1 MVCLSAASRARKEK
15 FFLVCGCHCQFMALS
30 PSLSLWGFGL
40 FALKSK
46 MRRQPGN
53 TAVRQR
59 EGERERGKRDKES
72 CLDPTTMQQ
81 TFHPLPSVHRALL
94 LSLLPLLHLSLFL
107 SLFLLRLVIIII
119 FSFLLALGLDSTR
132 LDWLPFREYV
142 CFSCPHAY
150 SIIIRGCPAGR

>member
-1 MVCLSAASRARKEK
+1 MLRLGPERKSFFSLWLPLPIYGALPLILS
-15 FFLVCGCHCQFMALS
+15 LS
-30 PSLSLWGFGL
+30 HSLWGFGL

-46 MRRQPGN
+46 MRRQPGILQSD
-53 TAVRQR
+53 RER
-59 EGERERGKRDKES
+59 EGERGKRDKER

-119 FSFLLALGLDSTR
+119 FSFLLALGLDATR
-132 LDWLPFREYV
+132 LDSTGCHSESTFVLPART
-142 CFSCPHAY
+142 HIA
-150 SIIIRGCPAGR
+150 